1 MPPSESQYS
10 LSHLRA
16 NLWHLHLGPHLGD
29 NLGHFIWEPIRGTPI
44 WGAHGVAN
52 LRRSFICG
60 APDLPADRVPKTGF
74 QMGTPDWLPDG
85 VPQIN
90 TKMGLTQIDSQ
101 MEVLQ
106 MGF

>member
-1 MPPSESQYS
+1 M
-10 LSHLRA
+10 
-16 NLWHLHLGPHLGD
+16 
-29 NLGHFIWEPIRGTPI
+29 
-44 WGAHGVAN
+44 
-52 LRRSFICG
+52 
-60 APDLPADRVPKTGF
+60 PADRVPKTGF

>member
-1 MPPSESQYS
+1 MASPSGPSSGRQS
-10 LSHLRA
+10 GA
-16 NLWHLHLGPHLGD
+16 LHLGANQGNPHLG
-29 NLGHFIWEPIRGTPI
+29 
-44 WGAHGVAN
+44 
-52 LRRSFICG
+52 RSFICG
-60 APDLPADRVPKTGF
+60 APDLPADRVPKIGF